1 MTVQEGLT
9 RQNERLRLLL
19 SLTNKIASNLDLREV
34 VRSISANIREVLLGD
49 LVCVAL
55 ADAEPEKIRVYA
67 LDFPGSPGI
76 VTEGMLVRLTGPG
89 KAVFETLKPETANTT
104 NPGEFPPELGEH
116 LASLKGRK
124 PFVISHW

>member
-19 SLTNKIASNLDLREV
+19 SLTNKITSNLDLREV

-89 KAVFETLKPETANTT
+89 KAVFETLKAEIANTT
-104 NPGEFPPELGEH
+104 V
-116 LASLKGRK
+116 SW
-124 PFVISHW
+124 PFTPTPFRILREVLCSEN